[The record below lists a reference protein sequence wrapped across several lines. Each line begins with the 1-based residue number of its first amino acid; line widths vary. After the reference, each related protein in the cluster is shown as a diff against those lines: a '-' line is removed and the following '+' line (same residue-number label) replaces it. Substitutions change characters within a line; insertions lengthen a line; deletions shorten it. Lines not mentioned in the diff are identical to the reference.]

1 MILGRQI
8 VEGVPVTAVWS
19 SATNAVTALQL
30 LWELMLRFTLGGGQQ
45 RFTRFVALASLL
57 GMMLGVAALIVVL
70 SVMNGFALELRQRL
84 LSISPDLVLETG
96 SLPPASLLA
105 LSDEIAVHP
114 DVVAVSIMHRGTVLM
129 RRGERNRGIKL
140 TGIPEAGL
148 TQVTPIEEHV
158 IAGGV
163 EAIYEQPFTVILGA
177 DAARMLGVGI
187 DDEVEVV
194 LPRLTMTPL
203 GVFPALRSLRV
214 AGIFEVGAQPDA
226 FEGFVSFDT
235 AQRLFASAGSRGVQI
250 RARDRERLEEIRTF
264 IASMSGSYETITD
277 WRSSQ
282 GSLFTAIRM
291 EKLTVGVLLTSVI
304 LVAAFNLISMLTM
317 SVTEKRSDIAI
328 LQVLGLS
335 PQRLLAVFLG
345 HGLILAVAGILAGAS
360 LGIWVATSV
369 SELSMW
375 LERTLGWVL
384 FDPAVYYIG
393 GLPSQL
399 LWADVWA
406 VVATALVLSI
416 FASVYPAWRAARIPA
431 AEALNYA

>member
-1 MILGRQI
+1 
-8 VEGVPVTAVWS
+8 
-19 SATNAVTALQL
+19 
-30 LWELMLRFTLGGGQQ
+30 MLRFTLGGGQR

-84 LSISPDLVLETG
+84 LSIAPDLVLETG
-96 SLPPASLLA
+96 PLPPTTLLR
-105 LSDEIAVHP
+105 LSNEVEAHP
-114 DVVAVSIMHRGTVLM
+114 DVVAASIMHRGTVLM
-129 RRGERNRGIKL
+129 RRGDRNRGIKL
-140 TGIPEAGL
+140 TGAPEAGL
-148 TQVTPIEEHV
+148 MKVAPLEEHL
-158 IAGGV
+158 IAGSVG
-163 EAIYEQPFTVILGA
+163 AIFQQPFTVILGA
-177 DAARMLGVGI
+177 DAARLLGVGI
-187 DDEVEVV
+187 GDEVEVV

-226 FEGFVSFDT
+226 FEGFISFAT
-235 AQRLFASAGSRGVQI
+235 AQRLFANAGRQGIQA
-250 RARDRERLEEIRTF
+250 RARDREQLEQATIF
-264 IASMSGSYETITD
+264 MASLSSDDSSVTD
-277 WRSSQ
+277 WRDSQ

-335 PQRLLAVFLG
+335 SRRLLIVFLG
-345 HGLILAVAGILAGAS
+345 HGLILATVGILAGAS
-360 LGIWVATSV
+360 LGIWVSLSV
-369 SELSMW
+369 AELSIW
-375 LERTLGWVL
+375 FEHALGWVL
-384 FDPAVYYIG
+384 FDPAVYYIA
-393 GLPSQL
+393 GLPSHL
-399 LWADVWA
+399 MWTDVWT
-406 VVATALVLSI
+406 VVMTALVLSI